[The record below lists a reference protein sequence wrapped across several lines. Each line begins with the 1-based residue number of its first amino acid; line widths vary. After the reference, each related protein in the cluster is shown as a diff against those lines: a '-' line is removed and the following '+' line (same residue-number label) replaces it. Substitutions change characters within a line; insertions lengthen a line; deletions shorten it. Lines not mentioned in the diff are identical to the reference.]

1 MMIKQ
6 NAGGGCLNE
15 KNVLAALVQVRLALF
30 LVPVMAMVV
39 AGLITMFLLPPVY
52 RATTTLLVFK
62 QPEDANLKSLSFN
75 RSLVRTYSELA
86 KSRLVLEEVLKNKE
100 LDMVP
105 HLDDKIKV
113 EPVPDTELIR
123 ISAEDANPTLAALI
137 ANEVARAL
145 TRKINDT
152 MSMSNIQVIDAALP
166 PAGPVWPNHL
176 LSILFAGILGLVA
189 VVGFILARDY
199 ISGVQGNRLAVDAD
213 TRADKAETGPS
224 VDHDVP
230 EESDR
235 LAP

>member
-1 MMIKQ
+1 MMIEQ
-6 NAGGGCLNE
+6 NAGGGCLSEN
-15 KNVLAALVQVRLALF
+15 NFLAALVRVKLALF
-30 LVPVMAMVV
+30 LVPVMAMVTT
-39 AGLITMFLLPPVY
+39 GLITMFLLPPVY

-86 KSRLVLEEVLKNKE
+86 KSRLVLEEVLKNQE
-100 LDMVP
+100 LDTVP
-105 HLDDKIKV
+105 HLNNKIKV
-113 EPVPDTELIR
+113 EPVPDTELIKV
-123 ISAEDANPTLAALI
+123 SAEDANPTLAALI

-166 PAGPVWPNHL
+166 PVRPVWPNHL
-176 LSILFAGILGLVA
+176 LSILFAGILGLVV

-199 ISGVQGNRLAVDAD
+199 ISGVQGDRLAVDAD
-213 TRADKAETGPS
+213 VQADKAETVPS
-224 VDHDVP
+224 VDHNVP

-235 LAP
+235 LVP